1 MKHTDPGTPSI
12 RDNARFSIRIIFL
25 GLMCVALCAT
35 SALSQEKRFTLLH
48 TSDEHSALLPAPL
61 VDYKVQQPNPA
72 LGGYAR
78 LSALVNQIREEKGD
92 EPVMLFSSGDYI
104 GGTPFAWLALEDYS
118 AENELMQR
126 IGYDGAAIGNHE
138 FDYGPDVL
146 TDYYLRAGYPERNA
160 ALTLLSANLSIPDGH
175 GLHAVGIQ
183 PHRLY
188 RLSNGLTLGV
198 FGLLGKRAYSV
209 APSAKPVTISDPLEV
224 AAAQVKALQAAGA
237 DVIIALTHSGI
248 DEDREL
254 ADNVAGIDIIL
265 GGHDHIVTH
274 VPEVSAGGGT
284 LILHS
289 GSSLRYLGKLELAW
303 NGETGRVTLVNEEG
317 RTPYL
322 LLLDSSIQEDPD
334 MLAHLDTYT
343 RRLNAFVAEHTEGM
357 FEDVAAHVMRS
368 GFSLSV
374 APPMSESTVGNFVT
388 DAMRLATEELLG
400 EPVHVAFQAN
410 GVIRADIV
418 PGRTPESEGMVSFF
432 DMVSVSGLGMGPD
445 GTAGYP
451 LVSFYLTAREIHN
464 VLEIASLLS
473 QLKGN
478 QYFIQVSGLR
488 YQYDTGKAMWLQIP
502 FLKTPVPAYRS
513 VREVVLYAGAGKQDD
528 GGRFVALD
536 RSSGQLYHVVSDHY
550 LTSFLPM
557 VGEIL
562 PRLKLV
568 LKDKAGNPLTPDE
581 TIIRH
586 SDREFKVWEALARY
600 ATSLKPDDQ
609 EIAVMPT
616 FYRATQG
623 RIVAVTGIP
632 LRVWSYLALFAI
644 VLVLIAGIYWAVKR
658 VRMRFR

>member
-1 MKHTDPGTPSI
+1 MQHTNTDSPWI
-12 RDNARFSIRIIFL
+12 RDNARCSIKIIFL
-25 GLMCVALCAT
+25 GLLCIALCAT

-48 TSDEHSALLPAPL
+48 TSDEHSALLPVPL
-61 VDYKVQQPNPA
+61 VDYTVQQSSPA
-72 LGGYAR
+72 LGGFAR
-78 LSALVNQIREEKGD
+78 LSAVVSRIREEKSD
-92 EPVMLFSSGDYI
+92 EPVLLFSSGDYI
-104 GGTPFAWLALEDYS
+104 GGTPFAWLILEGFS
-118 AENELMQR
+118 AEIELMQR
-126 IGYDGAAIGNHE
+126 IGYDGVTIGNHE

-146 TDYYLRAGYPERNA
+146 TDYFLRAGYPEQNTA
-160 ALTLLSANLSIPDGH
+160 STLLSANLAIPDGH

-188 RLSNGLTLGV
+188 QLPNGVTLGV
-198 FGLLGKRAYSV
+198 FGLLGKRAYAV

-254 ADNVAGIDIIL
+254 AANVAGIDIIL
-265 GGHDHIVTH
+265 GGHDHIVTRT
-274 VPEVSAGGGT
+274 PEVSGSGGT

-289 GSSLRYLGKLELAW
+289 GYNLRYLGKLELAW
-303 NGETGRVTLVNEEG
+303 NSETGRLKLVNEEH

-322 LLLDSSIQEDPD
+322 ILLDSSVQEDPD
-334 MLAHLDTYT
+334 MLAHLGTYT
-343 RRLNAFVAEHTEGM
+343 RRLNAFVADHTEGL
-357 FEDVAAHVMRS
+357 FEDVSAHVMRS

-388 DAMRLATEELLG
+388 DAMRLATEELMG

-418 PGRTPESEGMVSFF
+418 PGRTPDSEGMVSFF

-488 YQYDTGKAMWLQIP
+488 YQYDPGKAMWLQIP
-502 FLKTPVPAYRS
+502 FLNTPVPAYRS
-513 VREVVLYAGAGKQDD
+513 VREVVMYAGAGKQDD
-528 GGRFVALD
+528 GRFVALE
-536 RSSGQLYHVVSDHY
+536 RESEQLFHVVSDHY

-581 TIIRH
+581 AIIMH
-586 SDREFKVWEALARY
+586 NGREFKVWEALARY
-600 ATSLKPDDQ
+600 AASLKSDDE
-609 EIAVMPT
+609 EIAVMPA

-623 RIVAVTGIP
+623 RIVSATGIP
-632 LRVWSYLALFAI
+632 LMVWSYLALFAI
-644 VLVLIAGIYWAVKR
+644 ALVLIAGFYWAVKK